1 LTYLW
6 GAAGALAPTAA
17 ADATSASAVAI
28 GFDGTF
34 QVLAVF

>member
-1 LTYLW
+1 VTYLS
-6 GAAGALAPTAA
+6 GDAGALASTAA